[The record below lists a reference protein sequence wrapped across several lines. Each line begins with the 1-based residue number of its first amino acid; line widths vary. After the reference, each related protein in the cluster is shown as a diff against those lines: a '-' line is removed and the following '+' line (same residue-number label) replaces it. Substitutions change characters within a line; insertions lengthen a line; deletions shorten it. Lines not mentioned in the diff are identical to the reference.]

1 MKLDMSTYEPFGLEA
16 IETASRDEIAALQTQ
31 RIKRTLESVYE
42 NVPAYRKKFDGAGVT
57 PKGGWKTYRS
67 FRSRPSR
74 ICARTI
80 LSGCLPFPG
89 SASRGYTPPPARRV
103 RPPL

>member
-31 RIKRTLESVYE
+31 RIKHTLESVYE

-57 PKGGWKTYRS
+57 PAD
-67 FRSRPSR
+67 FRRLED
-74 ICARTI
+74 
-80 LSGCLPFPG
+80 LSTFPFTTKQDLRESYPFGMLPFLG
-89 SASRGYTPPPARRV
+89 TGSRGYTPPPARRV
-103 RPPL
+103 R